1 MRFTVNWLKE
11 YVDCDLEPAAIAD
24 RLTMLGLEVEAV
36 EPLFPWLD
44 RVVVARI
51 VGVQPHAGADRLL
64 VCTADCGGGREVSV
78 VCGAANA
85 RPGLVTALALPGA
98 GLPEGTIRK
107 ARIRGVVS
115 EGMFCSERDLGLG
128 QDHGGIV
135 ELPADAPLGTPLRQ
149 YLGLVDTAIE
159 IDLTPNRP
167 DCASVV
173 GVAREIAAV
182 TGKRLRPP
190 QVAEAG
196 LTGSDRFTVTVEEPA
211 ACPRYAA
218 RLVEGVRIAPSPA
231 WLRHR
236 LLAAGMRPVN
246 NVVDVTN
253 YVMLELGQPLHA
265 FDFHRLAGGSVVV
278 RYPRPGETITTLD
291 GSERRPEQ
299 DMLCICDAERPVA
312 VAGVMGGA
320 DSEVTAATTS
330 ILLESACFEPV
341 GIRRTSRRLG
351 LSTES
356 SYRFERGVDPQ
367 LAPRAL
373 ARAVELIL
381 QTAGGEVVDGGFDVG
396 GGQIPPPP
404 FIRLRVARVRDLL
417 GIGIDRDRVAAL
429 LEGIGFACRPAGDD
443 AGLLLVQPPSFRVDI
458 EREVDCIEEVAR
470 LVGYDTIPA
479 AMPQVPLAAPEVRPE
494 RRLVQRLAR
503 LMGSLGF
510 WEAVNY
516 SFVDPA
522 HADLLGLA
530 AGDPARDQVRLRNP
544 ISEHQSVLRT
554 MLLPG
559 LVANAAHNANRQE
572 GDVRLFEIGKVF
584 FPRPDD
590 PQPEERLELAAVLC
604 GRRYPQAPPLHFGD
618 APVDFYDAKGVA
630 EAVAAELRL
639 TGVGFSPSDP
649 PAYADGTQ
657 FLWLSAGGRRLGMV
671 GRLAPQ
677 VAERFELRRELFF
690 VILDLAAL
698 AAAPTAP
705 LRFCPLPRYPAVT
718 WDLAVV
724 VDEGV
729 PAGDI
734 VAHVAGLGEEL
745 VERVE
750 LVDVYRGKP
759 LAAGK
764 KSVALSI
771 RYRSRKGTLSDAAVG
786 GTHRRLTESVLAR
799 FGAEL
804 R

>member
-11 YVDCDLEPAAIAD
+11 YVDCDLAPAAIAE
-24 RLTMLGLEVEAV
+24 RLTMLGLEVDAV
-36 EPLFPWLD
+36 EELFPWLE
-44 RVVVARI
+44 RVVVARL
-51 VGVQPHAGADRLL
+51 VTVEKHPNADRLV
-64 VCTADCGGGREVSV
+64 VCTADCGGGREVPV
-78 VCGAANA
+78 VCGAPNA

-98 GLPEGTIRK
+98 ELPEGLIRK
-107 ARIRGVVS
+107 AKIRGELS
-115 EGMFCSERDLGLG
+115 EGMFCSARDLGLG

-135 ELPADAPLGTPLRQ
+135 ELPDDAPLGTTLRQ
-149 YLGLVDTAIE
+149 YFGLVDTAIE

-173 GVAREIAAV
+173 GVAREIAGV
-182 TGKRLRPP
+182 TGQPLQPP
-190 QVAEAG
+190 QVMVGDFA
-196 LTGSDRFTVTVEEPA
+196 GSDRFSVTVEEPA

-218 RLVEGVRIAPSPA
+218 RLVQGVRIGPSPA
-231 WLRHR
+231 WLQHR

-265 FDFHRLAGGSVVV
+265 FDFDRLAGRAIVV
-278 RYPRPGETITTLD
+278 RYPRAGETITTLD
-291 GSERRPEQ
+291 GSERRLEA
-299 DMLCICDAERPVA
+299 DMLCICDAQRPVA

-320 DSEVTAATTS
+320 DSEVTETTTS
-330 ILLESACFEPV
+330 ILLESACFDPV
-341 GIRRTSRRLG
+341 SIRRTSRRLG

-373 ARAVELIL
+373 ARAAELIV
-381 QTAGGEVVDGGFDVG
+381 QTAGGSVLADGFDVG
-396 GGQIPPPP
+396 GEQIPAPPVL
-404 FIRLRVARVRDLL
+404 RLRTGKVRDLL
-417 GIGIDRDRVAAL
+417 GIAIDRDRVAGL
-429 LEGIGFACRPAGDD
+429 LTGIGFACRPAEEDEEV
-443 AGLLLVQPPSFRVDI
+443 LMVQPPSFRVDI

-470 LVGYDTIPA
+470 LVGYDAIPTS
-479 AMPQVPLAAPEVRPE
+479 MPLVPLAAPEIRPE
-494 RRLVQRLAR
+494 RRLVQQLTRV
-503 LMGSLGF
+503 MGGLGF

-522 HADLLGLA
+522 HADMLGLPA
-530 AGDPARDQVRLRNP
+530 DDPARKVVRLRNP

-572 GDVRLFEIGKVF
+572 GDIRLFEIGKVF
-584 FPRPDD
+584 FPRPDG

-604 GRRYPQAPPLHFGD
+604 GRRYPQAPLLHFGET
-618 APVDFYDAKGVA
+618 AVDFYDAKGVA
-630 EAVAAELRL
+630 ESVAVELRL
-639 TGVGFSPSDP
+639 ADVVFSKGEAPV
-649 PAYADGTQ
+649 YADDEQ
-657 FLWLSAGGRRLGMV
+657 FLWLSASGRRLGMV
-671 GRLAPQ
+671 GRLAPS
-677 VAERFELRRELFF
+677 VAERFDLRREVFF
-690 VILDLAAL
+690 VVFDLAAL
-698 AAAPTAP
+698 AAAPTTP
-705 LRFCPLPRYPAVT
+705 LRFAALPRYPAVT

-724 VDEGV
+724 VDEEV
-729 PAGDI
+729 PAGEI
-734 VAHVAGLGEEL
+734 VAHVAGLKEEL

-771 RYRSRKGTLSDAAVG
+771 RYRSRQATLNDETVGAA
-786 GTHRRLTESVLAR
+786 HRRLTKSVLAR
-799 FGAEL
+799 FSAEL